1 VDSGRDE
8 KAEMA
13 RLENNAATMEEYTER
28 RTGGSGVAVRRER
41 ITEKLE
47 DMQFAIE
54 TAKALGLPASLAM
67 LRAIPPNEMMAM
79 AGLSN
84 SLGLDPVELA
94 AQIAAVG
101 TD

>member
-1 VDSGRDE
+1 
-8 KAEMA
+8 M
-13 RLENNAATMEEYTER
+13 
-28 RTGGSGVAVRRER
+28 RRER

-54 TAKALGLPASLAM
+54 TAKALGLPPSLAM

-84 SLGLDPVELA
+84 SLGMDPVELA